1 MKKLLYPDFVPKPFS
16 VIKNDVINSFKKSK
30 VLGMKIFI
38 SHITRYYFPRIIGF
52 LITPFSLFL
61 NNSIF
66 LRLDLDHFGPILY
79 PFYFLNSKI
88 YSKDKKYYILE
99 FNSRNSYL
107 ANSFPSNFYFIKSP
121 IMWVLL
127 GGFFFI
133 RTKSLHIFPVFY
145 NQDVDSNIRNKTDW
159 EPLSRITSDLIPL
172 SNNTKIERPKWLLNL
187 VGNHDY
193 IVLFNRES
201 GCNYT
206 AGNSLRNIE
215 LSKFIPFLESIKSSK
230 IKVIRYGGRYMTPA
244 QNYNISQDLLIDYAT
259 SKFCSPENDID
270 LWKNC
275 AAVIG
280 SPSGATHIPSIFYA
294 KPTMYI
300 GYNRI
305 KTLIALHGLNMHAGT
320 LPSNI
325 TILLPSLLHDNQ
337 MISIADRFYNEL
349 KNTGPYANSKGAGD
363 CIVIDFD
370 ADLLRDSIN
379 YFLDNLFKKEVSMP
393 SIIQHSITSSGSF
406 DSIEIKIQENGNIW
420 IPNE

>member
-16 VIKNDVINSFKKSK
+16 VIKNDVSNKFKKSK
-30 VLGMKIFI
+30 VLGVKVFI
-38 SHITRYYFPRIIGF
+38 THITRYYFPRIIGF

-61 NNSIF
+61 NKSIF

-79 PFYFLNSKI
+79 PFYLLNSKV

-107 ANSFPSNFYFIKSP
+107 TNAFPSNFYFIKSP
-121 IMWVLL
+121 IMWFLL
-127 GGFFFI
+127 GGFFFMK
-133 RTKSLHIFPVFY
+133 TKSLHIFPVFY

-172 SNNTKIERPKWLLNL
+172 SSNTKIERPKWLLNL

-206 AGNSLRNIE
+206 AGNSPRNIE
-215 LSKFIPFLESIKSSK
+215 LNKFIPFLESNKHSSL
-230 IKVIRYGGRYMTPA
+230 KVIRYGGKYLTPA
-244 QNYNISQDLLIDYAT
+244 KNYNISEDLLIDYAT
-259 SKFCSPENDID
+259 SKYCSPENDID

-275 AAVIG
+275 NAVIG
-280 SPSGATHIPSIFYA
+280 SPSGATHIPSIFYG

-300 GYNRI
+300 GYNSV
-305 KTLIALHGLNMHAGT
+305 KGLITWHGLDMHAGT
-320 LPSNI
+320 IPSNVYF
-325 TILLPSLLHDNQ
+325 LLPSLSSENKKG
-337 MISIADRFYNEL
+337 SIKDRFYNEFVKNCIYSHAEIINFNDELL
-349 KNTGPYANSKGAGD
+349 K
-363 CIVIDFD
+363 
-370 ADLLRDSIN
+370 DSIN
-379 YFLDNLFKKEVSMP
+379 YFLDKLRGNKASKP
-393 SIIQHSITSSGSF
+393 NIIESSITSLGSY